1 MILKASFAKNESQ
14 NVYYAIDVLSNEYDK
29 KEIEKTYE
37 EILALRVRIN

>member
-14 NVYYAIDVLSNEYDK
+14 HVYYAIDVLSNEYDK